1 MDFSNVKAIT
11 IPEGKVKKITNAS
24 GVVLWEIPNVVDTTP
39 PTITAVVN
47 GEFYNTNKQ
56 VYVRDENLASVTV
69 NGTSQSFSGTEYYK
83 EFTTDGVYTII
94 AKDSFDNTTT
104 VKFTLDKT
112 APKINVKPTSVKNE
126 TGAYTSLSLQLVDLT
141 SGNNYFTVDGVRYSR
156 AGQYVDIN
164 DGSIFKWTTGEHII
178 VAYDKAGNSA
188 TATFLVDKG

>member
-11 IPEGKVKKITNAS
+11 IPEGVVKKITNAD
-24 GVVLWEIPNVVDTTP
+24 GIVLWEIPNVVDTTP

-47 GEFYNTNKQ
+47 GEIYTTNRQ
-56 VYVRDENLASVTV
+56 VYVRDENLASVTI

-83 EFTTDGVYTII
+83 KFATDGVYTII
-94 AKDSFDNTTT
+94 AKDSYDNTTT

-112 APKINVKPTSVKNE
+112 APKINVKSTSVQNE
-126 TGAYTSLSLQLVDLT
+126 AGAYTSLSLQLVDLA
-141 SGNNYFTVDGVRYSR
+141 SGIAYFTVDGVRYAR

-164 DGSIFKWTTGEHII
+164 DGAIFKWTTGEHTI
-178 VAYDKAGNSA
+178 VAYDKAGHST